1 MFKIYNELFNS
12 GRNITLNQKWIIVS
26 AIIIAVFGAI
36 PLMILSPAPLADWP
50 NHLARVSIMSNVLNG
65 NAFWSA
71 RYSFQGLLIPN
82 AVLDAAV
89 LSLMRLGFSTS
100 LAGSIFLLLC
110 YAVFVIGFVRLS
122 NLSRVPVT
130 IATSLGS
137 MAFYTG
143 LTVYGLV
150 NFITGVGLAMLAA
163 SFWMRDDASIAR
175 RFLIVVL
182 ATPFILFCHVVA
194 ALVFAGLCGCY
205 DLVRPV
211 RSMDRRAI
219 EVFPAATAFVI
230 GVIGYKLS
238 AASSDTMSV
247 TYDGAPGIK
256 SIVIGK
262 GRQIAQALTSG
273 DRLADA
279 LFVCVIVVLGTLLWQ
294 RRNEV
299 RFKFAAPVIALAMVA
314 TLAPNGIGIGLL
326 LDTRLFAWTLFLALA
341 LLPWSSRLSTRVEVI
356 LIAVFLVRTLV
367 LIVTWTSYAPAY
379 AELRTAFAML
389 PKGST
394 LLDAY
399 DDTPSFY
406 AYRRPPI
413 WNSASLAVS
422 DGIYVPSV
430 FAEPTQQPLAVR
442 LEWRPLWLWS
452 HSANARTPDNL
463 RSVRERAR
471 RFCDLDPNTHLL
483 LMHVTEQPPFSIEEP
498 CK

>member
-1 MFKIYNELFNS
+1 MNS
-12 GRNITLNQKWIIVS
+12 RHKFF
-26 AIIIAVFGAI
+26 AVLLVVIGAI
-36 PLMILSPAPLADWP
+36 PLLLLSPAPLADWP
-50 NHLARVSIMSNVLNG
+50 NHLARVSITNDVLNG
-65 NAFWSA
+65 DPFWSA
-71 RYSFQGLLIPN
+71 RYNYQGIFIPN
-82 AVLDAAV
+82 AVLDAVV
-89 LSLMRLGFSTS
+89 LGLMRLGVPIAQ
-100 LAGSIFLLLC
+100 AGAIFLLFC
-110 YAVFVIGFVRLS
+110 YFLFVGGFS
-122 NLSRVPVT
+122 ALSRLRRVPFTV
-130 IATSLGS
+130 AAALGS

-150 NFITGVGLAMLAA
+150 NFITGIGLAMLAA
-163 SFWMRDDASIAR
+163 SFWMRDNASLTC

-182 ATPFILFCHVVA
+182 ATPLILFCHVVA

-205 DLVRPV
+205 DLVRPA
-211 RSMDRRAI
+211 RSMGRRAI
-219 EVFPAATAFVI
+219 EVFPAAIALVI

-262 GRQIAQALTSG
+262 GRQISQALTSG

-279 LFVCVIVVLGTLLWQ
+279 LFTCVIVVLGMLLWQ
-294 RRNEV
+294 RRNEI
-299 RFKFAAPVIALAMVA
+299 RFSFAAPVIALAVVA

-341 LLPWSSRLSTRVEVI
+341 LLPWSNRISTRVEVI
-356 LIAVFLVRTLV
+356 LIAVFLARTLV
-367 LIVTWTSYAPAY
+367 LIVAWTSYAPAY

-430 FAEPTQQPLAVR
+430 FAEPTQQPLAVN
-442 LEWRPLWLWS
+442 LAWRPLWLWS
-452 HSANARTPDNL
+452 HSANARTAENL
-463 RSVRERAR
+463 ASVRARAR
-471 RFCDLDPNTHLL
+471 RYCDIDPHTHLFL
-483 LMHVTEQPPFSIEEP
+483 LHVTQTPPFSIESSCQE
-498 CK
+498 